1 MFLLLILYIPKLNI
15 STFKLCYKHH
25 SDFSDMEMTIW
36 LDFITK
42 ELTQASA
49 NVMTSVLLLLRQD
62 FYHLLHH
69 SHGNYAIL
77 IEREKQT
84 TAILPASW
92 PTCDLNE
99 ADPMAAF
106 AVRPFVA
113 SRFVS
118 GKSLCPSSS
127 CVYVCVCMHACVS
140 SVKLCNLPLIIF
152 TNLCVWLMTS
162 FSLRQPFPS
171 CESFKVS

>member
-1 MFLLLILYIPKLNI
+1 MCLWIQKKILILYIPKTTHFNI
-15 STFKLCYKHH
+15 QAMLQTSQQVQWHGDDH
-25 SDFSDMEMTIW
+25 

-49 NVMTSVLLLLRQD
+49 NVMTSVLLLLLRQD
-62 FYHLLHH
+62 FCHLLHH

-106 AVRPFVA
+106 AVPPFVA
-113 SRFVS
+113 SSFISDLWLYPRQS
-118 GKSLCPSSS
+118 SSPSSS
-127 CVYVCVCMHACVS
+127 KVFPAEKPH
-140 SVKLCNLPLIIF
+140 
-152 TNLCVWLMTS
+152 TS
-162 FSLRQPFPS
+162 ETTVLYHPTL
-171 CESFKVS
+171 